1 MDDSRK
7 AYVVAQDLHNAIMQR
22 DAITISEITGRYV
35 SGYREKI
42 ALAFMEQY
50 NVLLRTF
57 SRSGGPDI
65 LNPL

>member
-50 NVLLRTF
+50 NVLPADLF
-57 SRSGGPDI
+57 KEWGPDI